1 MYIHTAAHYV
11 PKEVVPNAYF
21 LHINGLTDEW
31 IQSRTGIRERRRA
44 MPGENTHTM
53 GIAAVR
59 AALDRLPY
67 PVEEIDLIVGASYT
81 PYDTIVTLGHI
92 VQHELGVPRI
102 PVVYI
107 SSACSSLLNAI
118 EVVEGYFAMGKAHKA
133 LVVAAEHNTVYANES
148 DTKAG
153 HLWGDGAVAL
163 FLSRDRI
170 GPQDLYI
177 KRLVTGGAATE
188 GKATE
193 GVVLRPFDGGIF
205 MPHGRDVFIHA
216 CQYMAQ
222 VTREVLNAEGLT
234 PADLA
239 YFIPHQANMRISR
252 NVAEQLGLSMD
263 QVLSNIEYLGN
274 TGSAGCGIVLSEAWH
289 RFRPGDRIMMAV
301 FGGGYSYG
309 AMLMEAGPERSG
321 F

>member
-1 MYIHTAAHYV
+1 MYIHTAAHYI
-11 PKEVVPNAYF
+11 PGEVVPNAYF
-21 LHINGLTDEW
+21 LQLNGLTDEW

-44 MPGENTHTM
+44 APGENSHTM

-67 PVEEIDLIVGASYT
+67 PATEIDLIVGASYT

-92 VQHELGVPRI
+92 VQHELGVPHI

-118 EVVEGYFAMGKAHKA
+118 EVVEGYFAMGKARKA

-163 FLSRDRI
+163 FLSRERLS
-170 GPQDLYI
+170 PQDLFVR
-177 KRLVTGGAATE
+177 RLVTGGAATE
-188 GKATE
+188 GKAIE

-205 MPHGRDVFIHA
+205 MPHGRDVFLHA
-216 CQYMAQ
+216 CQYMTQ
-222 VTREVLNAEGLT
+222 VTRDLLAAEGLT
-234 PADLA
+234 PASVD

-252 NVAEQLGLSMD
+252 NVAEQLGLPMER
-263 QVLSNIEYLGN
+263 VLSNIEYLGN
-274 TGSAGCGIVLSEAWH
+274 TGSAGCGIVLSETWH
-289 RFRPGDRIMMAV
+289 RYQAGDRIVMAV

-309 AMLMEAGPERSG
+309 AMLLER
-321 F
+321 